1 MRFFP
6 NNFISPSE
14 VANSEMRNNV
24 SFKSHLS
31 QALYFIRGIA
41 IVFVIIGHVI
51 GDDKNNGMRK
61 MYSSDIV
68 GLTWLS
74 DFIYTFHMPVFLMV
88 SGVAFAVFSN
98 KNISYL
104 EFMQSKLK
112 RILLPLICWAP
123 PFFLFHSLSQGKQF
137 SFIDIIK
144 AVIFPYSMF
153 WFLHALIFASIF
165 SFCFF
170 KFFKSPYLYLLISIF
185 LFFISLFFQE
195 LFISFYFH
203 FNIFYA
209 LGVFIAHYLPQIHL
223 VLGRLSLIFISVIS
237 SFCILTMI
245 AVKQFMVANYQS
257 IIPIINGIIAF
268 AFLYIAIDTYK
279 IRFSFK
285 SKNQILQFIKN
296 NILYAGKMSM
306 VIYLFHMYFATITR
320 IFLVKGFSSTEPS
333 LHFILGCSTAYLG
346 PIILYKL
353 LQKRSRA
360 FRYSIGEG

>member
-1 MRFFP
+1 MSLAEVESSAMRT
-6 NNFISPSE
+6 N
-14 VANSEMRNNV
+14 A

-41 IVFVIIGHVI
+41 IVLVIIGHVI

-61 MYSSDIV
+61 MYTSDIL
-68 GLTWLS
+68 GLTWIS

-88 SGVAFAVFSN
+88 SGVAFAVFS
-98 KNISYL
+98 KKDSSYL

-112 RILLPLICWAP
+112 RILFPLLCWAP

-137 SFIDIIK
+137 YLLDIIK
-144 AVIFPYSMF
+144 AVVLPYSMF

-170 KFFKSPYLYLLISIF
+170 KFFKSPYLYLLVSII
-185 LFFISLFFQE
+185 LFFISLFVPE

-209 LGVFIAHYLPQIHL
+209 LGVFIAYCLPEIYLIL
-223 VLGRLSLIFISVIS
+223 ERLSLNYIFLIL
-237 SFCILTMI
+237 SFCLITML
-245 AVKQFMVANYQS
+245 AVKQFMTPNYQW
-257 IIPIINGIIAF
+257 IVPIINGIIAF
-268 AFLYIAIDTYK
+268 AFLYIVIGTYNK
-279 IRFSFK
+279 IKFSFESNNK
-285 SKNQILQFIKN
+285 LLQLLID

-320 IFLVKGFSSTEPS
+320 IFLVKGFNITEPS
-333 LHFILGCSTAYLG
+333 LHFIIGCSTAYLG

-353 LQKRSRA
+353 LQKRSKA
-360 FRYSIGEG
+360 FMYSIGEG